1 MFQPFKSSPEK
12 QAMKINN
19 LFLYGNSL
27 LRTFFPVD
35 LTLQD
40 PVLYISFP
48 LLWSLL
54 DFFAGN
60 SDAEAVFNDAGE
72 CF

>member
-1 MFQPFKSSPEK
+1 MFGT
-12 QAMKINN
+12 IC
-19 LFLYGNSL
+19 
-27 LRTFFPVD
+27 FFVVN

-54 DFFAGN
+54 DFFAAN
-60 SDAEAVFNDAGE
+60 SHGEAVLNDAGTVQ
-72 CF
+72 CVVTHATTIL

>member
-1 MFQPFKSSPEK
+1 MLCQNDWNKKLRHKTSVSC
-12 QAMKINN
+12 
-19 LFLYGNSL
+19 FL
-27 LRTFFPVD
+27 VD

-54 DFFAGN
+54 DFFAAN
-60 SDAEAVFNDAGE
+60 ADAKEGFNDTGILEFDTAE
-72 CF
+72 LL

>member
-1 MFQPFKSSPEK
+1 MIETKSCRIKRPYRV
-12 QAMKINN
+12 
-19 LFLYGNSL
+19 FL
-27 LRTFFPVD
+27 VD

-54 DFFAGN
+54 DFFAAN
-60 SDAEAVFNDAGE
+60 ADAKEGFNDTGILEFGTAE
-72 CF
+72 LL